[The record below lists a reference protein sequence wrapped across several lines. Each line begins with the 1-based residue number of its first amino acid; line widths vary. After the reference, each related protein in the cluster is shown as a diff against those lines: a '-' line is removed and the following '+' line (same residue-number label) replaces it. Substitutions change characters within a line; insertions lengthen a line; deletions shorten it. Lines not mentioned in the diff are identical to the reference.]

1 MQGQGDNKHSIDSD
15 DEEDDREKF
24 ATFDKMAEDNE
35 LLEGQEDDTVA
46 QDGEIKITPFN
57 LKEEQQEGSFSK
69 DGNFVWNKKDEV
81 KDAWLD
87 DVDMQKVSI
96 SIHHSR

>member
-1 MQGQGDNKHSIDSD
+1 MKVKARVRRMRA
-15 DEEDDREKF
+15 E
-24 ATFDKMAEDNE
+24 ATTSCWNTQTE
-35 LLEGQEDDTVA
+35 LLSTVPRPMK
-46 QDGEIKITPFN
+46 IKITPFN

-87 DVDMQKVSI
+87 NVDMQKVRFTSQHVI
-96 SIHHSR
+96 SILFSLSLI